1 MIETY
6 NQESFDKRAFKVNA
20 DLAEPS
26 LRFGWRT
33 AAVIPELDDEI
44 DTYNA
49 PGFKNLVQ
57 RLNHIEFEY
66 DLLASKENYSQGSEI
81 FNSKHRIYYKCSYKI
96 KSTRK

>member
-1 MIETY
+1 M
-6 NQESFDKRAFKVNA
+6 NA

-66 DLLASKENYSQGSEI
+66 DLLASKENYSYGFRNI
-81 FNSKHRIYYKCSYKI
+81 LHKSYKI
-96 KSTRK
+96 SLSCEVHECLTRKLVVQF

>member
-1 MIETY
+1 M
-6 NQESFDKRAFKVNA
+6 NA

-81 FNSKHRIYYKCSYKI
+81 FTFFPPRTTLGYDHQLHLTIEEDSNK
-96 KSTRK
+96 